1 MNYAEPVLKLVAQ
14 RLASINTLA
23 LGRITKVNLATW
35 RVSVR
40 LKNKIQDNE
49 IELVN
54 VPIALQA
61 FGTGALHIAPTVG
74 DIVTV
79 GFSKYEIQKQ
89 LRNRDIV
96 PVNELVQHNLNH
108 AVVLSGIYTESD
120 TVPAVAAGE
129 ILISHKSGSSIRFKT
144 NGDIEITASHIKL
157 VKKV

>member
-1 MNYAEPVLKLVAQ
+1 MSISEKITGLI
-14 RLASINTLA
+14 ASRIEKVNTLA

-40 LKNKIQDNE
+40 LKHKIQDNE

-89 LRNRDIV
+89 LRNRDIIT
-96 PVNELVQHNLNH
+96 VNELVQHNLNH
-108 AVVLSGIYTESD
+108 AVILSGIHTESD
-120 TVPAVAAGE
+120 TVPAVVAGE
-129 ILISHKSGSSIRFKT
+129 ILISHKSGSSIRFKE
-144 NGDIEITASHIKL
+144 NGDVEITASNIKL
-157 VKKV
+157 VKMV